1 MKLFKL
7 FKEKDAT
14 QIEINPLSEVEGGG
28 VLCMD
33 AKLGFDDN
41 AEFRQQVSSSPSSPL
56 PSILTLGAPGCL
68 RPPRSD
74 ARRSLRSRSGQIRIK
89 LYQTR
94 WIDRMFGQR
103 SWSRYGHDGRP
114 QSRWR

>member
-41 AEFRQQVSSSPSSPL
+41 AEFRQQVSSSQLVPS
-56 PSILTLGAPGCL
+56 THT
-68 RPPRSD
+68 D
-74 ARRSLRSRSGQIRIK
+74 AK
-89 LYQTR
+89 
-94 WIDRMFGQR
+94 
-103 SWSRYGHDGRP
+103 
-114 QSRWR
+114 